1 MKKLIKRLF
10 LKQNPRVYEEKDAQ
24 LTPSLRTRDLIG
36 LGTGMVV
43 GTAIFTLP
51 GIVAAEHTGPA
62 VPLAFIVAAIGAG
75 LSALAYA
82 ETSSVLPFAG
92 SALSWINVLFG
103 EFFGWIAGWALLAE
117 YFISVAFVASGWSAY
132 MQGFLGSF
140 GIKLPHALTGGFD
153 PHTGSYIDILAAF
166 AILIVGVLISR
177 GVHQVSRIENIIVSV
192 KLLVILMFIVVGV
205 TAIHPQNYVPFLP
218 AHQPG
223 TTFGGWQGI
232 LAGTAQIFIAYV
244 GFDAIAANTAE
255 TINPQKTMPRGLIG
269 TLLLGTGFFIAVSLV
284 LVGMFKYSRYANNAE
299 PAAWALR
306 QSGHY
311 ITANLLS
318 VVAIVGIFS
327 ALIAILL
334 ASSRLIYAFGRDGL
348 LPKSLGQIDD
358 KHVPNHALWMITFL
372 AMILGSVFP
381 FTFLATL
388 VSAGTLVAFIFVSL
402 GIYALRLREGVDL
415 PEAQF
420 KMPLYPVLPAI
431 SAIFSAVIFWGLNT
445 DAKILMVGW
454 FVIGLLIYFI
464 YGIRHSIINKENHLF
479 TLERHL
485 KTMYSSYWLFSCE

>member
-92 SALSWINVLFG
+92 SAFSWINVLFG

-140 GIKLPHALTGGFD
+140 GIKLQHALTGGFD

-402 GIYALRLREGVDL
+402 GIYALRPREGVDL

-464 YGIRHSIINKENHLF
+464 YGIRHSIINKENH
-479 TLERHL
+479 
-485 KTMYSSYWLFSCE
+485 

>member
-1 MKKLIKRLF
+1 
-10 LKQNPRVYEEKDAQ
+10 
-24 LTPSLRTRDLIG
+24 
-36 LGTGMVV
+36 
-43 GTAIFTLP
+43 
-51 GIVAAEHTGPA
+51 
-62 VPLAFIVAAIGAG
+62 
-75 LSALAYA
+75 
-82 ETSSVLPFAG
+82 
-92 SALSWINVLFG
+92 
-103 EFFGWIAGWALLAE
+103 
-117 YFISVAFVASGWSAY
+117 

-192 KLLVILMFIVVGV
+192 KLLVILIIVVGV

-402 GIYALRLREGVDL
+402 GIYALRPREGVDL

-464 YGIRHSIINKENHLF
+464 YGIRHSIINKEIH
-479 TLERHL
+479 
-485 KTMYSSYWLFSCE
+485 

>member
-92 SALSWINVLFG
+92 SAFSWINVLFG

-205 TAIHPQNYVPFLP
+205 TAIHPQNYIPFLP

-402 GIYALRLREGVDL
+402 GIYALRPREGVDL

-464 YGIRHSIINKENHLF
+464 YGIRHSIINKENH
-479 TLERHL
+479 
-485 KTMYSSYWLFSCE
+485 

>member
-51 GIVAAEHTGPA
+51 GIVAAGHTGPA

-92 SALSWINVLFG
+92 SAFSWINVLFG

-192 KLLVILMFIVVGV
+192 KLLVILMFIVVGA

-218 AHQPG
+218 AHQLG

-402 GIYALRLREGVDL
+402 GIYALRPREGVDL

-464 YGIRHSIINKENHLF
+464 YGIRHSIINKENH
-479 TLERHL
+479 
-485 KTMYSSYWLFSCE
+485 

>member
-1 MKKLIKRLF
+1 MVVAMRKLIERLF
-10 LKQNPRVYEEKDAQ
+10 WKQNPGVYQQKDAK
-24 LTPSLRTRDLIG
+24 LTPSLRTIDLIG

-82 ETSSVLPFAG
+82 EMSSVLPFAG
-92 SALSWINVLFG
+92 SAFSWINVLFG
-103 EFFGWIAGWALLAE
+103 EFFGWVAGWALLAE
-117 YFISVAFVASGWSAY
+117 YLISVAFVASGWSAY
-132 MQGFLGSF
+132 MQGFLASLE
-140 GIKLPHALTGGFD
+140 IKLPVALTGGFN
-153 PHTGSYIDILAAF
+153 PAKGSYVDILAAL
-166 AILIVGVLISR
+166 AILVVGILISR
-177 GVHQVSRIENIIVSV
+177 GVHQVSRIENFIVSI
-192 KLLVILMFIVVGV
+192 KLLVIIMFVVVGM
-205 TAIHPQNYVPFLP
+205 TAIQTKNYVPFIP
-218 AHQPG
+218 PHKPG
-223 TTFGGWQGI
+223 TSFGGWHGI
-232 LAGTAQIFIAYV
+232 IAGTAQIFIAYV

-255 TINPQKTMPRGLIG
+255 TKNPQKTMPRGLIG
-269 TLLLGTGFFIAVSLV
+269 TLVLGTGFFIAVSLV

-311 ITANLLS
+311 LTANLLS
-318 VVAIVGIFS
+318 IVAIVGIFS

-348 LPKSLGQIDD
+348 LPKTLGVVDGR
-358 KHVPNHALWMITFL
+358 HVPNHALWVITFL

-402 GIYALRLREGVDL
+402 GIYALRPREGKDL
-415 PEAQF
+415 PDAQF
-420 KMPLYPVLPAI
+420 KMPWYPVLPTI
-431 SAIFSAVIFWGLNT
+431 SALFSAVIFWGLNR

-454 FVIGLLIYFI
+454 FVVGLVIYFA
-464 YGIRHSIINKENHLF
+464 YGLRHSIINQEH
-479 TLERHL
+479 RD
-485 KTMYSSYWLFSCE
+485 

>member
-92 SALSWINVLFG
+92 SAFSWINVLFG

-166 AILIVGVLISR
+166 AILIVGILISR

-192 KLLVILMFIVVGV
+192 KLLVILMFIVVGA

-255 TINPQKTMPRGLIG
+255 TINPQKTMPRGLIW

-402 GIYALRLREGVDL
+402 GIYALRPREGVDL

-464 YGIRHSIINKENHLF
+464 YGIRHSIINKENH
-479 TLERHL
+479 
-485 KTMYSSYWLFSCE
+485 

>member
-92 SALSWINVLFG
+92 SAFSWINVLFG
-103 EFFGWIAGWALLAE
+103 EFFGSIAGWALLAE

-192 KLLVILMFIVVGV
+192 KLLVILMFIVVGA

-402 GIYALRLREGVDL
+402 GIYALRPREGVDL

-464 YGIRHSIINKENHLF
+464 YGIRHSIINKETH
-479 TLERHL
+479 
-485 KTMYSSYWLFSCE
+485 

>member
-92 SALSWINVLFG
+92 SAFSWINVLFG

-166 AILIVGVLISR
+166 AILIVGILISR

-402 GIYALRLREGVDL
+402 GIYALRPREGVDL

-445 DAKILMVGW
+445 DAKILMIGW

-464 YGIRHSIINKENHLF
+464 YGIRHSIINKENH
-479 TLERHL
+479 
-485 KTMYSSYWLFSCE
+485 

>member
-92 SALSWINVLFG
+92 SAFSWINVLFG

-140 GIKLPHALTGGFD
+140 GIKLPHALSGGFD

-166 AILIVGVLISR
+166 AILIVGILISR

-192 KLLVILMFIVVGV
+192 KLLVILMFIVVGA

-306 QSGHY
+306 QSGYY

-318 VVAIVGIFS
+318 VVAIIGIFS

-348 LPKSLGQIDD
+348 LPKLLGQIDN

-372 AMILGSVFP
+372 AMLLGSVFP

-402 GIYALRLREGVDL
+402 GIYALRPREGKDL

-420 KMPLYPVLPAI
+420 KMPLYPVLPAV
-431 SAIFSAVIFWGLNT
+431 SAIFSAIIFWGLNT

-454 FVIGLLIYFI
+454 FVVGLLIYFF
-464 YGIRHSIINKENHLF
+464 YGIRHSIINKESH
-479 TLERHL
+479 
-485 KTMYSSYWLFSCE
+485 

>member
-92 SALSWINVLFG
+92 SAFSWINVLFG

-192 KLLVILMFIVVGV
+192 KLLVILMFIVVGA

-402 GIYALRLREGVDL
+402 GIYALRPREGVDL

-420 KMPLYPVLPAI
+420 KMPLYPVLPAV

-464 YGIRHSIINKENHLF
+464 YGIRHSIINKETH
-479 TLERHL
+479 
-485 KTMYSSYWLFSCE
+485 

>member
-92 SALSWINVLFG
+92 SAFSWINVLFG

-166 AILIVGVLISR
+166 AILIVGILISR

-192 KLLVILMFIVVGV
+192 KLLVILMFIVVGA

-402 GIYALRLREGVDL
+402 GIYALRPREGVDL

-420 KMPLYPVLPAI
+420 KMPLYPILPAV

-464 YGIRHSIINKENHLF
+464 YGIRHSIINKENH
-479 TLERHL
+479 
-485 KTMYSSYWLFSCE
+485 

>member
-92 SALSWINVLFG
+92 SAFSWINVLFG

-140 GIKLPHALTGGFD
+140 GINLPHTLTGGFD

-166 AILIVGVLISR
+166 AILIVGILISR

-192 KLLVILMFIVVGV
+192 KLLVILMFIVVGA

-284 LVGMFKYSRYANNAE
+284 LVGMFKYSRYTNNAE

-402 GIYALRLREGVDL
+402 GIYALRPREGVDL
-415 PEAQF
+415 PEAHF

-464 YGIRHSIINKENHLF
+464 YGIRHSIINKETH
-479 TLERHL
+479 
-485 KTMYSSYWLFSCE
+485 

>member
-92 SALSWINVLFG
+92 SAFSWINVLFG

-327 ALIAILL
+327 ALIAILF

-402 GIYALRLREGVDL
+402 GIYALRPREGVDL

-464 YGIRHSIINKENHLF
+464 YGIRHSIINKENH
-479 TLERHL
+479 
-485 KTMYSSYWLFSCE
+485 

>member
-92 SALSWINVLFG
+92 SAFSWINVLFG

-192 KLLVILMFIVVGV
+192 KLLVILMFIVVGQLQS
-205 TAIHPQNYVPFLP
+205 IP
-218 AHQPG
+218 
-223 TTFGGWQGI
+223 
-232 LAGTAQIFIAYV
+232 
-244 GFDAIAANTAE
+244 
-255 TINPQKTMPRGLIG
+255 KTMSHFSPLINQ
-269 TLLLGTGFFIAVSLV
+269 AP
-284 LVGMFKYSRYANNAE
+284 LVGA
-299 PAAWALR
+299 
-306 QSGHY
+306 
-311 ITANLLS
+311 
-318 VVAIVGIFS
+318 
-327 ALIAILL
+327 
-334 ASSRLIYAFGRDGL
+334 GRE
-348 LPKSLGQIDD
+348 
-358 KHVPNHALWMITFL
+358 
-372 AMILGSVFP
+372 
-381 FTFLATL
+381 
-388 VSAGTLVAFIFVSL
+388 
-402 GIYALRLREGVDL
+402 Y
-415 PEAQF
+415 
-420 KMPLYPVLPAI
+420 
-431 SAIFSAVIFWGLNT
+431 
-445 DAKILMVGW
+445 
-454 FVIGLLIYFI
+454 
-464 YGIRHSIINKENHLF
+464 
-479 TLERHL
+479 
-485 KTMYSSYWLFSCE
+485 

>member
-92 SALSWINVLFG
+92 SAFSWINVLFG

-166 AILIVGVLISR
+166 AILIVGVLISH

-402 GIYALRLREGVDL
+402 GIYALRPREGVDL

-464 YGIRHSIINKENHLF
+464 YGIRHSIINKENH
-479 TLERHL
+479 
-485 KTMYSSYWLFSCE
+485 

>member
-1 MKKLIKRLF
+1 MKKLIARL
-10 LKQNPRVYEEKDAQ
+10 LKQEDPSVYQLKDGQ
-24 LTPSLRTRDLIG
+24 LEPTLRTIDLIG

-82 ETSSVLPFAG
+82 ETASVLPF
-92 SALSWINVLFG
+92 
-103 EFFGWIAGWALLAE
+103 AGWALLAE

-132 MQGFLGSF
+132 MQGFLASF
-140 GIKLPHALTGGFD
+140 GIKLPTALTGGFN
-153 PHTGSYIDILAAF
+153 PASGSYVDIFAAIAILA
-166 AILIVGVLISR
+166 VGWLLSH
-177 GVHQVSRIENIIVSV
+177 GVHQVARIENTIVAI
-192 KLLVILMFIVVGV
+192 KLLVIILFIVVGA
-205 TAIHPQNYVPFLP
+205 TAIHTQNYHPFIP
-218 AHQPG
+218 AHRPG
-223 TTFGGWQGI
+223 TTFGGWTGI
-232 LAGTAQIFIAYV
+232 MAGASQIFIAYV

-255 TINPQKTMPRGLIG
+255 TKNPQKTMPRGLIG
-269 TLLLGTGFFIAVSLV
+269 TLVLGTGFFIVVSLV

-306 QSGHY
+306 ESGHY
-311 ITANLLS
+311 LTANLLS
-318 VVAIVGIFS
+318 VVALIGIFS

-348 LPKSLGQIDD
+348 LPSFLGHVDA
-358 KHVPNHALWMITFL
+358 KRVPNRALWTITVL
-372 AMILGSVFP
+372 AMVLGSIFP

-402 GIYALRLREGVDL
+402 GIYALRRREGKDL

-420 KMPLYPVLPAI
+420 KMPGYPILPAV
-431 SAIFSAVIFWGLNT
+431 SVIFSAVIFWNLNV
-445 DAKILMVGW
+445 DAKWMMVGW
-454 FVIGLLIYFI
+454 FAIGLLVYFL
-464 YGIRHSIINKENHLF
+464 YGIRHS
-479 TLERHL
+479 TLA
-485 KTMYSSYWLFSCE
+485 KKG

>member
-51 GIVAAEHTGPA
+51 GIVAADHTGPA

-92 SALSWINVLFG
+92 SAFSWINVLFG

-166 AILIVGVLISR
+166 AILIVGILISR

-192 KLLVILMFIVVGV
+192 KLLVILMFIVVGA

-402 GIYALRLREGVDL
+402 GIYAMRPREGVDL

-464 YGIRHSIINKENHLF
+464 YGIRHSIINKETH
-479 TLERHL
+479 
-485 KTMYSSYWLFSCE
+485 

>member
-92 SALSWINVLFG
+92 SAFSWINVLFG

-166 AILIVGVLISR
+166 AILIVGILISR

-192 KLLVILMFIVVGV
+192 KLLVILMFIVVGA

-269 TLLLGTGFFIAVSLV
+269 TLLLGSGFFIAVSLE

-402 GIYALRLREGVDL
+402 GIYALRPREGVDL

-464 YGIRHSIINKENHLF
+464 YGIRHSIINKETH
-479 TLERHL
+479 
-485 KTMYSSYWLFSCE
+485 

>member
-1 MKKLIKRLF
+1 MKSLIKRLF

-24 LTPSLRTRDLIG
+24 LAPSLRTRDLIG

-92 SALSWINVLFG
+92 SAFSWINVLFG

-166 AILIVGVLISR
+166 AILIVGILISR

-192 KLLVILMFIVVGV
+192 KLLVILMFIIVGA

-318 VVAIVGIFS
+318 IVAIIGIFS

-402 GIYALRLREGVDL
+402 GIYALRPREGVDL

-420 KMPLYPVLPAI
+420 KMPLYPVLPAV

-464 YGIRHSIINKENHLF
+464 YGIRHSIINKETH
-479 TLERHL
+479 
-485 KTMYSSYWLFSCE
+485 

>member
-92 SALSWINVLFG
+92 SVFSWINVLFG

-166 AILIVGVLISR
+166 AILIVGILISR

-192 KLLVILMFIVVGV
+192 KLLVILMFMVVGV
-205 TAIHPQNYVPFLP
+205 TEIHRQNYVPFLP

-318 VVAIVGIFS
+318 IVAIVGIFS

-402 GIYALRLREGVDL
+402 GIYALRPREGVDL

-464 YGIRHSIINKENHLF
+464 YGIRHSIINKETH
-479 TLERHL
+479 
-485 KTMYSSYWLFSCE
+485 

>member
-92 SALSWINVLFG
+92 SAFSWINVLFG

-192 KLLVILMFIVVGV
+192 KLLVILMFIVVGA

-269 TLLLGTGFFIAVSLV
+269 TLLIGTGFFIAVSLV

-402 GIYALRLREGVDL
+402 GIYALRPREGVDL

-464 YGIRHSIINKENHLF
+464 YGVEGGCK
-479 TLERHL
+479 
-485 KTMYSSYWLFSCE
+485 M

>member
-1 MKKLIKRLF
+1 MKKLLQRLF
-10 LKQNPRVYEEKDAQ
+10 WKQDPSVYSDKDAK
-24 LTPSLRTRDLIG
+24 LTPSLHTLDLVG

-62 VPLAFIVAAIGAG
+62 VSLAFIVAAIGAG

-92 SALSWINVLFG
+92 SAFSWINVLFG
-103 EFFGWIAGWALLAE
+103 EFLGWIAGWALLAE

-132 MQGFLGSF
+132 MRGFLGSF
-140 GIKLPHALTGGFD
+140 GIYLPKSLTGGFN
-153 PHTGSYIDILAAF
+153 PRAGSYVDILAAF
-166 AILIVGVLISR
+166 AIIIVGCLISR
-177 GVHQVSRIENIIVSV
+177 GLHQVSRIENAIVSV
-192 KLLVILMFIVVGV
+192 KLLVILMFIVVRA
-205 TAIHPQNYVPFLP
+205 TAIHPQNYSPFIP
-218 AHQPG
+218 PHVPG
-223 TTFGGWQGI
+223 TSFGGWQGI
-232 LAGTAQIFIAYV
+232 IAGTAQIFIAYV

-255 TINPQKTMPRGLIG
+255 TVNPQKTMPRGLIG
-269 TLLLGTGFFIAVSLV
+269 TLVLGTGFFIAVSMV
-284 LVGMFKYSRYANNAE
+284 LVGMFKYQRYANNAE

-318 VVAIVGIFS
+318 IVAIVGIFS

-348 LPKSLGQIDD
+348 LPQTLGHIDS
-358 KHVPNHALWMITFL
+358 KHVPNRALWLITFL

-402 GIYALRLREGVDL
+402 GIYALRPREGRDL
-415 PEAQF
+415 PDAQF
-420 KMPLYPVLPAI
+420 KMPWYPVLPAV
-431 SAIFSAVIFWGLNT
+431 SAIFSLVIFWGLNR
-445 DAKILMVGW
+445 DAKIMMAIW
-454 FVIGLLIYFI
+454 FLIGLIVYFA
-464 YGIRHSIINKENHLF
+464 YGIRHSIINQEHRSK
-479 TLERHL
+479 
-485 KTMYSSYWLFSCE
+485 

>member
-92 SALSWINVLFG
+92 SAFSWINVLFG

-166 AILIVGVLISR
+166 AILIVGILISR

-192 KLLVILMFIVVGV
+192 KLLVILMFIVVGA
-205 TAIHPQNYVPFLP
+205 TAIHSQNYVPFLP

-348 LPKSLGQIDD
+348 LPKLLGRIDD

-402 GIYALRLREGVDL
+402 GIYALRPREGVDL

-420 KMPLYPVLPAI
+420 KMPLYPILPAV

-464 YGIRHSIINKENHLF
+464 YGIRHSIINKENH
-479 TLERHL
+479 
-485 KTMYSSYWLFSCE
+485 

>member
-92 SALSWINVLFG
+92 SAFSWINVLFG

-192 KLLVILMFIVVGV
+192 KLLVILMFIVVGA

-218 AHQPG
+218 AHQLG

-402 GIYALRLREGVDL
+402 GIYALRPREGVDL

-464 YGIRHSIINKENHLF
+464 YGIRHSIINKENH
-479 TLERHL
+479 
-485 KTMYSSYWLFSCE
+485 

>member
-10 LKQNPRVYEEKDAQ
+10 LKQNPRVYEDMDAQ

-92 SALSWINVLFG
+92 SAFSWINVLFG

-464 YGIRHSIINKENHLF
+464 YGIRHSIINKENH
-479 TLERHL
+479 
-485 KTMYSSYWLFSCE
+485 

>member
-24 LTPSLRTRDLIG
+24 LPPSLRTRDLIG

-92 SALSWINVLFG
+92 SAFSWINVLFG

-402 GIYALRLREGVDL
+402 GIYALRPREGVDL

-464 YGIRHSIINKENHLF
+464 YGIRHSIINKENH
-479 TLERHL
+479 
-485 KTMYSSYWLFSCE
+485 

>member
-51 GIVAAEHTGPA
+51 GIVAADHTGPA

-92 SALSWINVLFG
+92 SAFSWINVLFG

-166 AILIVGVLISR
+166 AILIVGILISR
-177 GVHQVSRIENIIVSV
+177 GVRQVSRIENIIVSV
-192 KLLVILMFIVVGV
+192 KLLVILMFIVVGA

-372 AMILGSVFP
+372 AMILGSIFP

-402 GIYALRLREGVDL
+402 GIYAMRPREGVDL

-464 YGIRHSIINKENHLF
+464 YGIRHSIINKETH
-479 TLERHL
+479 
-485 KTMYSSYWLFSCE
+485 

>member
-92 SALSWINVLFG
+92 SAFSWINVLFG

-402 GIYALRLREGVDL
+402 GIYALRPREGVDL

-431 SAIFSAVIFWGLNT
+431 SAIFSAMIFWGLNT

-464 YGIRHSIINKENHLF
+464 YGIRHSIINKENH
-479 TLERHL
+479 
-485 KTMYSSYWLFSCE
+485 

>member
-92 SALSWINVLFG
+92 SAFSWINVLFG

-166 AILIVGVLISR
+166 AILIVGVLISH

-205 TAIHPQNYVPFLP
+205 TTIHPQNYVPFLP

-402 GIYALRLREGVDL
+402 GIYALRPREGVDL

-464 YGIRHSIINKENHLF
+464 YGIRHSIINKENH
-479 TLERHL
+479 
-485 KTMYSSYWLFSCE
+485 

>member
-51 GIVAAEHTGPA
+51 GIVAADHTGPA

-92 SALSWINVLFG
+92 SAFSWINVLFG

-166 AILIVGVLISR
+166 AILIVGILISR

-192 KLLVILMFIVVGV
+192 KLLVILMFIVVGA

-402 GIYALRLREGVDL
+402 GIYALRPREGVDL

-431 SAIFSAVIFWGLNT
+431 SAIFSAMIFWGLNT

-464 YGIRHSIINKENHLF
+464 YGIRHSIINKETH
-479 TLERHL
+479 
-485 KTMYSSYWLFSCE
+485 

>member
-1 MKKLIKRLF
+1 MGKLLKRLL
-10 LKQNPRVYEEKDAQ
+10 LKEDPSTYQLKDGSLSPT
-24 LTPSLRTRDLIG
+24 LTTLDLIG

-92 SALSWINVLFG
+92 SAFSWMNVLFG

-117 YFISVAFVASGWSAY
+117 YFISVAFVAAGWSAY
-132 MQGFLGSF
+132 MQGFLTSLGL
-140 GIKLPHALTGGFD
+140 KLLTALTAGFD
-153 PHTGSYIDILAAF
+153 PSKGSYVDIFAAL
-166 AILIVGVLISR
+166 AILVVGWLLSH
-177 GVHQVSRIENIIVSV
+177 GVHQVSRIENTIVAI
-192 KLLVILMFIVVGV
+192 KLLVIIIFIAVGA
-205 TAIHPQNYVPFLP
+205 TAIQPANYHPFIP
-218 AHQPG
+218 AHKAG
-223 TTFGGWQGI
+223 TTFGGWTGI
-232 LAGTAQIFIAYV
+232 MAGASQIFIAYV

-255 TINPQKTMPRGLIG
+255 TKNPQKTMPRGLIG
-269 TLLLGTGFFIAVSLV
+269 TLVLGTGFFIAVSLV

-306 QSGHY
+306 QAGHPLV
-311 ITANLLS
+311 ANLLS
-318 VVAIVGIFS
+318 VVALIGIFS

-348 LPKSLGQIDD
+348 LPRWLGKVNA
-358 KHVPNHALWMITFL
+358 KHVPNRALWTITFL

-402 GIYALRLREGVDL
+402 GIYALRRREGKDL
-415 PEAQF
+415 PEASF
-420 KMPLYPVLPAI
+420 KMPGYPVLPAL
-431 SAIFSAVIFWGLNT
+431 SAIFSAVIFWNLNV
-445 DAKILMVGW
+445 DAKLLMVGW
-454 FVIGLLIYFI
+454 FVIGLVVYFS
-464 YGIRHSIINKENHLF
+464 YGIRHSTLVNKD
-479 TLERHL
+479 R
-485 KTMYSSYWLFSCE
+485 